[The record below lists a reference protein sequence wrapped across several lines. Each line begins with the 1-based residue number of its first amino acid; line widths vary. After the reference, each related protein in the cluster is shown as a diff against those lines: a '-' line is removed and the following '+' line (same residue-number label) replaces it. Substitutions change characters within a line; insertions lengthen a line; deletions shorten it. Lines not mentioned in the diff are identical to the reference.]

1 MKTNE
6 ALAELDKAIS
16 AYSEAGGDQGAIV
29 TGWVLSLSVM
39 HPSLP
44 GSDGYFATNSPG
56 LPYHSQLGLLH
67 AALED
72 KKATVLS
79 NMLNEEKK

>member
-16 AYSEAGGDQGAIV
+16 AYSEAEGDQGAIV

-39 HPSLP
+39 HPY
-44 GSDGYFATNSPG
+44 GYFTTNSPG